1 MHCREFKQKHIGFV
15 DDTLAGVELVE
26 MRRHLD
32 ECSSCARLDAKIRRA
47 LLLVRN
53 LPAVEVSADF
63 SERLNARLSKC
74 RELDARPR
82 SIRKGMAAAM
92 TLAAAAMIGYIALT
106 LQKVEQSSD
115 LLMAPVIA
123 SAPESE
129 MTPISSPPPALVA
142 AVPAGLAI
150 WPAALFAEEAPVR
163 FAHARFASSASTA
176 R

>member
-1 MHCREFKQKHIGFV
+1 MHCREFKEKHVGFV

-32 ECSSCARLDAKIRRA
+32 ECLSCSELDTKIKRA

-53 LPAVEVSADF
+53 LPPVDVSPDF
-63 SERLNARLSKC
+63 MNRLNARLSEC
-74 RELDARPR
+74 RMIDAPARA
-82 SIRKGMAAAM
+82 IRKRIAAAM
-92 TLAAAAMIGYIALT
+92 TLAAAAMIGYIAMT
-106 LQKVEQSSD
+106 LDKVERSSD
-115 LLMAPVIA
+115 LMMAPVIA
-123 SAPESE
+123 SLPESE
-129 MTPISSPPPALVA
+129 MGPVASPPPALIA

-163 FAHARFASSASTA
+163 FAHARFASAATT

>member
-1 MHCREFKQKHIGFV
+1 MHCRDFKEKHVGFV

-26 MRRHLD
+26 MRRHLN
-32 ECSSCARLDAKIRRA
+32 ECPECAELDTKIKRA

-53 LPAVEVSADF
+53 LPPVEVSPDF
-63 SERLNARLSKC
+63 SARLNARLAEC
-74 RELDARPR
+74 REMTAPARV
-82 SIRKGMAAAM
+82 IRKRIAAAI

-163 FAHARFASSASTA
+163 FAHARFASAASTA

>member
-1 MHCREFKQKHIGFV
+1 MYCREFKEKHVGFV

-32 ECSSCARLDAKIRRA
+32 ECPSCAELDTKIRRA

-53 LPAVEVSADF
+53 LPPVEVSPEF
-63 SERLNARLSKC
+63 SERLQKRLSEC
-74 RELDARPR
+74 RETEMPARQ
-82 SIRKGMAAAM
+82 IRKRIAAMM
-92 TLAAAAMIGYIALT
+92 TLAAAAMIGYIAVT
-106 LQKVEQSSD
+106 LERVERSSD
-115 LLMAPVIA
+115 LTMAPVIA

-129 MTPISSPPPALVA
+129 MMPIASPPAALVA
-142 AVPAGLAI
+142 SVPAGLAI

-163 FAHARFASSASTA
+163 FAHARFASATSA

>member
-1 MHCREFKQKHIGFV
+1 MHCRDFKEKHVGFV

-32 ECSSCARLDAKIRRA
+32 GCPSCAELDTKIKRA

-53 LPAVEVSADF
+53 LPPIEVSPDF
-63 SERLNARLSKC
+63 QDRLNARLSRC
-74 RELDARPR
+74 REMDAPARA
-82 SIRKGMAAAM
+82 IRKRIAAAM

-106 LQKVEQSSD
+106 LDRVERSSD
-115 LLMAPVIA
+115 LRMSPVVA
-123 SAPESE
+123 SLPESE
-129 MTPISSPPPALVA
+129 MAPMASPPALIA
-142 AVPAGLAI
+142 SVPAGLAI

-163 FAHARFASSASTA
+163 FAHARFASAAT